1 LGGHRRAVSA
11 AVVAGFAV
19 GNNVVNVGAVA
30 SALADAYGVS
40 LAVVGLFSTALFL
53 THTGVQV
60 PGGQAIDRFG
70 ARRMLVAAL
79 TVVVAGNGFALIA
92 SEPWLA
98 LVARAFMGVGTGVAF
113 ISASEYVR
121 AAGGSHVAQGW
132 FGGIG
137 VGGGAFALA
146 VVPQLEKAADW
157 RAPYLLAGALTAIA
171 LVSLV
176 AAPLQAGAG
185 RMRSPSRTTAFQVLG
200 DRRLYRIA
208 AMHTAAFGLSVV
220 AGNWTVTL
228 LEHHG
233 YSTGLASTLGAMTL
247 GVSVV
252 SRPLGGWIL
261 RRDAESIRLA
271 CGVSLAAGAA
281 ASAGLAAS
289 GPVALAAVSA
299 AVLGFASGIPFA
311 PAFAGAARA
320 RPDAPGA
327 AVGLVNMSGG
337 LMNLAA
343 TPLVGLTFSLPG
355 DGRIGFVALAVLWA
369 GALLVL
375 PAREVLSVRS

>member
-1 LGGHRRAVSA
+1 LERRGRAVA
-11 AVVAGFAV
+11 AAAVAGFAV
-19 GNNVVNVGAVA
+19 GSNVANVGAVA
-30 SALADAYGVS
+30 SGVAGAYGVS
-40 LAVVGLFSTALFL
+40 LAVVGLFTTALFL

-70 ARRMLVAAL
+70 ARRMLLAAL
-79 TVVVAGNGFALIA
+79 TLVVLGNGLALIA

-98 LVARAFMGVGTGVAF
+98 LVARAVMGVGTGIGF

-121 AAGGSHVAQGW
+121 TAGGSHIAQGW

-146 VVPQLEKAADW
+146 VVPQLEKAAGW
-157 RAPYLLAGALTAIA
+157 RAPFLLAGGLTATA
-171 LVSLV
+171 LLGVL
-176 AAPLQAGAG
+176 AAPLPAGAG
-185 RMRSPSRTTAFQVLG
+185 RMPSPSRTTAFQVLG

-220 AGNWTVTL
+220 AGNWTITL

-233 YSTGLASTLGAMTL
+233 YSTGLASTLGALTL

-261 RRDAESIRLA
+261 RREAESIRLA

-289 GPVALAAVSA
+289 GPIVLAAVSA

-320 RPDAPGA
+320 RRDAPGA
-327 AVGLVNMSGG
+327 ALGMVNMCGG
-337 LMNLAA
+337 LMILVA

-355 DGRIGFVALAVLWA
+355 DGRIGFLALAVLWA

-375 PAREVLSVRS
+375 PARELLS